1 MTKVNKIYM
10 SIMAIVVAGLILGI
24 GIFVAANPIFAEEKD
39 AVKEDSLQDKFVSR
53 VASILGIDEN
63 NLTSAMEQ
71 AGREIIKTK
80 LDEKVK
86 AGSITQDQADKY
98 YEWHQAKPKGFIGY
112 KGFGGYGMH
121 KKFGGWHGK
130 GKGLEMKKKDL
141 ETKKKVTK

>member
-1 MTKVNKIYM
+1 M
-10 SIMAIVVAGLILGI
+10 SIMAVVVAGLILGI

-80 LDEKVK
+80 LDEKFK
-86 AGSITQDQADKY
+86 
-98 YEWHQAKPKGFIGY
+98 
-112 KGFGGYGMH
+112 
-121 KKFGGWHGK
+121 
-130 GKGLEMKKKDL
+130 
-141 ETKKKVTK
+141 

>member
-1 MTKVNKIYM
+1 MTKVNKVYM
-10 SIMAIVVAGLILGI
+10 SIMSVVVAGLILGI
-24 GIFVAANPIFAEEKD
+24 GIFVAANAIFAEEKD
-39 AVKEDSLQDKFVSR
+39 AVKENSLQDKFVSR

-86 AGSITQDQADKY
+86 AGSITQDQANKY
-98 YEWHQAKPKGFIGY
+98 YEGYQAKPKGFIGY
-112 KGFGGYGMH
+112 KGFHGYGMH
-121 KKFGGWHGK
+121 GKFGGWHGK

-141 ETKKKVTK
+141 EMKDS